1 MDKSLTL
8 VPFRTRLKEAMDD
21 LNMKPVDVAHAAG
34 ISKSSMTYYMQ
45 GKMVA
50 KGVNIV
56 NLARALNVS
65 EGWLMGLDVSKARV
79 ETKTELSEMS
89 ASRAALINLCME
101 ASEEEV
107 AMLYRLVAAA
117 RNVKV

>member
-1 MDKSLTL
+1 MAEEIKLA
-8 VPFRTRLKEAMDD
+8 PFKDRLEEAMNEM
-21 LNMKPVDVAHAAG
+21 NMKPSELARAAG
-34 ISKSSMTYYMQ
+34 ISKPSMTYYLQ

-50 KGVNIV
+50 KGISLV
-56 NLARALNVS
+56 NLARALDVS
-65 EGWLMGLDVSKARV
+65 EGWLMGLDVPKRKEKPQAQFGI
-79 ETKTELSEMS
+79 MS
-89 ASRAALINLCME
+89 DNRAALIKMCME